1 MTPYSAD
8 YKPISEEELK
18 EMEATSIR
26 LASLGV
32 ELTIMPRLIAEVRR
46 LKAEAFALAHR
57 RDQQCHLYE
66 MELEKLRNALG
77 MYGMPAHW
85 GSSPAG
91 CIWDRVWE
99 PAAPELRNEP
109 GWVLARKALGWSE
122 PSEPC
127 ENPSC
132 DGVKDDK
139 NYGDAHRCFKDGRWL
154 DDGSE
159 M

>member
-1 MTPYSAD
+1 MESKMPSD
-8 YKPISEEELK
+8 DQHKPISEEE
-18 EMEATSIR
+18 METWEESIR
-26 LASLGV
+26 TGHPDEFGEGPKPVA
-32 ELTIMPRLIAEVRR
+32 RLIAEVRR
-46 LKAEAFALAHR
+46 LKAEAFALVHR

-77 MYGMPAHW
+77 MYGMPACW
-85 GSSPAG
+85 DGYQTWSP
-91 CIWDRVWE
+91 
-99 PAAPELRNEP
+99 PTPELRNEP

-139 NYGDAHRCFKDGRWL
+139 NYGDAHRHFKDGRWL